1 MLKEN
6 EMTVRKSV
14 VIFSVIVLI
23 SLIVLTGMLC
33 GISSEI
39 VSVEAA
45 TDTTSDKWQSN
56 GQTVNLT
63 PQIVAGD
70 TWDSLVAKG
79 WGKDSDTPSLEVHE
93 TDYGYGV
100 RPKSTGAD
108 ADIGNHEDPYGGI
121 YYTIYLSAADRVK
134 AASGQLSISAFAR
147 YYRQSTA
154 SVDLTLR
161 AEFHTEKGIDISTA
175 QVISTDGGGS
185 PTSLTLAE
193 TLVPKD
199 TSYIEMWF
207 SNSKTLSG
215 RPWIADMQAYLH
227 DSVAPSATSSALAEN
242 AAIIDRGGA
251 IAGDTV
257 RYSVS
262 FNEKISVAN
271 AGTASISVAGT
282 TVYSTSYELTENAG
296 ISVITYIFT
305 IPEVENNGIIA
316 FSGVSGASVRD
327 EAGNISNIDYTGTP
341 ATLNYYA
348 KALVTVDCENLS
360 YSGDTTARFGT
371 NATIT
376 LIANRGYNLPSELT
390 VTIGGAQVENSF
402 QYNSSNGQVTVFGSY
417 IKGDIVI
424 TATAVA
430 KTNKVIFDKQSGSGG
445 TDNITVT
452 FGGAMPHITSP
463 VRTGYTFSGY
473 FSERNGG
480 GTKYYDESGNS
491 LKNCDFD
498 NTTTLYANWT
508 ANRYTVIY
516 DGNKPSNASGQV
528 SGSTSSSSHTY
539 DSARALTANG
549 FTLTGW
555 TFLGWA
561 TSSSGEKLY
570 NNNESVKNLTA
581 TNDGTVTLYA
591 LWQAN
596 TYTVTYESNKPAAAS
611 SEISG
616 STSSSS
622 QTYDAA
628 SPLTANGFTLTGWT
642 FLGWATSSSG
652 SKVYENNQSVKN
664 LTATNGETVTLYAVW
679 EANTYTV
686 NYNANK
692 PVNAS
697 SAISGNTTNSTHTY
711 DTEKALTANGFT
723 LTGWT
728 FLGWTTTFSGTK
740 EYENNEIVKNLTD
753 VNGGT
758 VTLYAL
764 WEANT
769 YTVTYEG
776 NKPAAASNAVS
787 GITAVSAHTY
797 DTISSLTPNGFTL
810 TGWTFTGWNTR
821 EDGQGT
827 TYTDGQNVNALVS
840 TNGGDITLYA
850 VWKANT
856 YTIYYNTAG
865 GSGAGSNTV
874 TFDSD
879 LPDLHIVPARNGYNF
894 LGYFDKADGE
904 GNRYYD
910 EDGSPV
916 VDLKY
921 TTTDNL
927 TVYAYW
933 QPITYTVVLYSEG
946 NYVSSLECTFGSLT
960 LPSAATLGLTR
971 TNYDFVGWNIYDE
984 QNWSM
989 YSADKEYK
997 VGLTDENGSQVT
1009 VYAAWLERPL
1019 YILNYDANG
1028 GTGAPATVQIH
1039 QGETVSL
1046 SEQEPVR
1053 ENYTFSGWA
1062 SSADKS
1068 EVEYL
1073 PGGEFTISD
1082 KAVTLYAVWLK
1093 NPALSYDAN
1102 GGAFNSDIIV
1112 TYPKI
1117 EQTVTL
1123 TSSVPYRR
1131 GYDFLGWATTSEAN
1145 EADCLSTFV
1154 MPETDTV
1161 LYAVWK
1167 IQRFVLTISA
1177 PVGYTVEGI
1186 SNGSEAE
1193 FGTEISFTVTGENA
1207 VVYVGGTKL
1216 LPEEGVYYYTV
1227 KEETEIKVSDGTE
1240 LFVLYSANGGSG
1252 APSDANGYSSGD
1264 TATVSAA
1271 PGITRKGYTFLG
1283 WSTDKDA
1290 SEKKYSEGETITF
1303 SSETITLYAVWEANA
1318 YSVKYYSENVS
1329 SVTISTFYYDRA
1341 GTLAT
1346 DLFQK
1351 RGHTFVGWAIEEGG
1365 DAVYSDGAEV
1375 RNLSEDNGAEISL
1388 YAVWKNTVTEITFDF
1403 AGGTDGSESMAVAF
1417 GTVPDTETVL
1427 PPVKKGYVFL
1437 GYYTAPSITEG
1448 ICVFDGNM
1456 NLVNSLSGFSA
1467 MARSTPA
1474 EQTDSWELNEESITL
1489 YAVYAGVNY
1498 TVVYI
1503 DGGAEKGSQSA
1514 VYGEAFSLL
1523 TASSLGIIAPENH
1536 TFAGWSVVPEGVVAY
1551 ADGQEITNGLAE
1563 TEGAEFYLYAIFE
1576 ENEKIRV
1583 FYDANG
1589 GMNAPVDNNSYY
1601 IDTDIDI
1608 SSVIPEKEG
1617 YIFAGWG
1624 YDNKNVVFAYSAEN
1638 GAFTPAIVR
1647 AKEDVRL
1654 YAVWTPGE
1662 LLQTQIDEIRTVSTE
1677 LGLAVEALQAKDN
1690 EIDEQI
1696 TVLLNRIIAAE
1707 GAMQSPDET
1716 FATDEELASA
1726 INALKSVLE
1735 EADNALQNVE
1745 EADNALQNAIN
1756 EVQANLDTAVAE
1768 LNGNLASEVA
1778 TLNEKI
1784 AALDTAYKAADA
1796 LINSDISALKEAD
1809 SDIKASIN
1817 EVQANLDTAVAEL
1830 NGNLASEAAT
1840 LNEKINALD
1849 TAYKAADTLINS
1861 DISALKEADSDIKA
1875 SITALDTSYKAADN
1889 ALQNAINEVQENL
1902 DTAVSELNGSLT
1914 SKVDTLNEKIA
1925 ALDTAYKAADTLINS
1940 DISALKEADSD
1951 IKASMTALDTAYK
1964 AADNALQNAINEV
1977 QENLDTAVSELN
1989 GSLTA
1994 EVGTLNEK
2002 IAALDTAYKAADT
2015 LINSDISAL
2024 KEADSGIKASITAL
2038 DTAYKAAD
2046 NALQNAINEV
2056 QANLDT
2062 AVSELNGSLTAEV
2075 GTLNEKIN
2083 ALDTS
2088 YKAADSI
2095 IKSEIAAITGIDGSI
2110 YTSLTALE
2118 TAYKAADATLK
2129 IAIENL
2135 QKKLDSVQDELEG
2148 KDKFLETE
2156 INNITAENDRLAKI
2170 YMWVNIA
2177 LGALAAVLLAMLIVK
2192 AVKAKKAE

>member
-1 MLKEN
+1 
-6 EMTVRKSV
+6 MTVRKSV

-70 TWDSLVAKG
+70 TWDTLVAKG
-79 WGKDSDTPSLEVHE
+79 WGKDSGTPSLEVHE

-161 AEFHTEKGIDISTA
+161 AEFHTEDGIDISTA

-185 PTSLTLAE
+185 PTSLTLAK

-207 SNSKTLSG
+207 SNSKTLSA

-282 TVYSTSYELTENAG
+282 TVYSTSYELIENAG

-376 LIANRGYNLPSELT
+376 LTANRGYNLPSELT

-452 FGGAMPHITSP
+452 FGAAMPHITSP

-498 NTTTLYANWT
+498 NITTLYANWT

-528 SGSTSSSSHTY
+528 SGSTTSSSHTY

-549 FTLTGW
+549 YSLTGW

-570 NNNESVKNLTA
+570 NNNESVENLTA

-591 LWQAN
+591 VWQAN
-596 TYTVTYESNKPAAAS
+596 TYTVTYEGNKPAAAS
-611 SEISG
+611 NAVSG
-616 STSSSS
+616 MTEASS
-622 QTYDAA
+622 QTYDTE
-628 SPLTANGFTLTGWT
+628 SLLTANGFTLTGWT

-664 LTATNGETVTLYAVW
+664 LTVTNGGTVTLYAVW

-711 DTEKALTANGFT
+711 DTEKDLTANGYS

-758 VTLYAL
+758 VTLYAV

-769 YTVTYEG
+769 YTVLYDG
-776 NKPAAASNAVS
+776 NRPSSASNEVGGS
-787 GITAVSAHTY
+787 TSSSSHIY
-797 DTISSLTPNGFTL
+797 DTLSRLTANGFTL

-865 GSGAGSNTV
+865 GSGAGSNAV

-997 VGLTDENGSQVT
+997 VGLTNENGAEIT

-1039 QGETVSL
+1039 RGETVSL

-1117 EQTVTL
+1117 GQTVTL

-1154 MPETDTV
+1154 MPEADTV

-1186 SNGSEAE
+1186 SDGSEAE

-1216 LPEEGVYYYTV
+1216 LPEEGVYYYTI
-1227 KEETEIKVSDGTE
+1227 EENTKIKISDGTE
-1240 LFVLYSANGGSG
+1240 LFLLYSANGGSG

-1271 PGITRKGYTFLG
+1271 LGITRKGYTFLG

-1290 SEKKYSEGETITF
+1290 SEKEYSEGETITF
-1303 SSETITLYAVWEANA
+1303 SSDTITLYAVWEANA
-1318 YSVKYYSENVS
+1318 YHVKYYSEGVS

-1351 RGHTFVGWAIEEGG
+1351 RGHTFVGWAIDEEGE
-1365 DAVYSDGAEV
+1365 AVYSDGAEV
-1375 RNLSEDNGAEISL
+1375 KNLTELDRAEISL
-1388 YAVWKNTVTEITFDF
+1388 YAVWKETVTEIIFNF
-1403 AGGTDGSESMAVAF
+1403 SGGSDGSESMAVAF

-1448 ICVFDGNM
+1448 ICVFDENM
-1456 NLVNSLSGFSA
+1456 NLVNNMSGFSA

-1624 YDNKNVVFAYSAEN
+1624 YDNVNVAFAYSAET
-1638 GAFTPAIVR
+1638 GTFTPDIFSSA
-1647 AKEDVRL
+1647 EDVRL
-1654 YAVWTPGE
+1654 YAVWTAGE
-1662 LLQTQIDEIRTVSTE
+1662 LLQTQIDDIRTITDE
-1677 LGLAVEALQAKDN
+1677 LGIAIEGLQAKDT

-1735 EADNALQNVE
+1735 EADNALQNAINEVQE
-1745 EADNALQNAIN
+1745 NLDTAVSELNGSLTAEVGTLNEKINALDTAYKAADALINSDISALKEADSDIKASITALDTAYKAADNALQNAIN

-1768 LNGNLASEVA
+1768 LNGNLALEVA
-1778 TLNEKI
+1778 TLNEKINALDTAYKAADTLINSDIAALKEADSDIKASITALDTAYKAADNALQNAINAVQANLDTAVAELNGSLTAEVGTLNEKI

-1809 SDIKASIN
+1809 SDIKASI
-1817 EVQANLDTAVAEL
+1817 
-1830 NGNLASEAAT
+1830 
-1840 LNEKINALD
+1840 
-1849 TAYKAADTLINS
+1849 
-1861 DISALKEADSDIKA
+1861 
-1875 SITALDTSYKAADN
+1875 
-1889 ALQNAINEVQENL
+1889 
-1902 DTAVSELNGSLT
+1902 
-1914 SKVDTLNEKIA
+1914 
-1925 ALDTAYKAADTLINS
+1925 
-1940 DISALKEADSD
+1940 
-1951 IKASMTALDTAYK
+1951 TALDTAYK

-2002 IAALDTAYKAADT
+2002 I
-2015 LINSDISAL
+2015 
-2024 KEADSGIKASITAL
+2024 
-2038 DTAYKAAD
+2038 
-2046 NALQNAINEV
+2046 NALEEA
-2056 QANLDT
+2056 
-2062 AVSELNGSLTAEV
+2062 
-2075 GTLNEKIN
+2075 
-2083 ALDTS
+2083 

-2156 INNITAENDRLAKI
+2156 INNITAENDRLARI

-2177 LGALAAVLLAMLIVK
+2177 LGALAAVLFAMLIVK

>member
-1 MLKEN
+1 
-6 EMTVRKSV
+6 MTVRKSV

-23 SLIVLTGMLC
+23 SLIVLTGLLC

-70 TWDSLVAKG
+70 TWDTLVAKG
-79 WGKDSDTPSLEVHE
+79 WGKDSGTPSLEVYE
-93 TDYGYGV
+93 TEYGYGV
-100 RPKSTGAD
+100 RPKSTGDD

-147 YYRQSTA
+147 YYRQLTA

-161 AEFHTEKGIDISTA
+161 AEFHTEDGIDISTA

-207 SNSKTLSG
+207 SNSKSLSA

-257 RYSVS
+257 RYSVF

-271 AGTASISVAGT
+271 EGTASISVAGT

-316 FSGVSGASVRD
+316 FSGVSGASIRD

-452 FGGAMPHITSP
+452 FGAAMPHITSP

-528 SGSTSSSSHTY
+528 SGSTTSSSHTY
-539 DSARALTANG
+539 DS
-549 FTLTGW
+549 
-555 TFLGWA
+555 
-561 TSSSGEKLY
+561 
-570 NNNESVKNLTA
+570 
-581 TNDGTVTLYA
+581 
-591 LWQAN
+591 
-596 TYTVTYESNKPAAAS
+596 
-611 SEISG
+611 
-616 STSSSS
+616 
-622 QTYDAA
+622 A

-664 LTATNGETVTLYAVW
+664 LTATN
-679 EANTYTV
+679 
-686 NYNANK
+686 
-692 PVNAS
+692 
-697 SAISGNTTNSTHTY
+697 
-711 DTEKALTANGFT
+711 D
-723 LTGWT
+723 
-728 FLGWTTTFSGTK
+728 
-740 EYENNEIVKNLTD
+740 
-753 VNGGT
+753 GT

-764 WEANT
+764 WQANT

-787 GITAVSAHTY
+787 GITAVSAHKY
-797 DTISSLTPNGFTL
+797 DTISSLTDNGFTL

-827 TYTDGQNVNALVS
+827 AYTDGQEVNALVS
-840 TNGGDITLYA
+840 ANGGTVTLYA

-904 GNRYYD
+904 GNLYYD

-933 QPITYTVVLYSEG
+933 KPITYTVVLYSEG

-997 VGLTDENGSQVT
+997 VGLTDENGAEVT

-1117 EQTVTL
+1117 GQTVTL

-1167 IQRFVLTISA
+1167 IQRFVLSISA

-1186 SNGSEAE
+1186 SDGSEAE

-1216 LPEEGVYYYTV
+1216 SPKEGVYYYTI
-1227 KEETEIKVSDGTE
+1227 EENTEIKISDGTE
-1240 LFVLYSANGGSG
+1240 LFLLYSANGGSG

-1290 SEKKYSEGETITF
+1290 SEKEYSEGETITF
-1303 SSETITLYAVWEANA
+1303 SSDTITLYAVWEANA
-1318 YSVKYYSENVS
+1318 YHVKYYSENVS

-1375 RNLSEDNGAEISL
+1375 RNLSEDNGAEIAL

-1403 AGGTDGSESMAVAF
+1403 AGGTDGSESMAIAF
-1417 GTVPDTETVL
+1417 GTKPETETVL

-1448 ICVFDGNM
+1448 ICVFDENM

-1467 MARSTPA
+1467 MTRSTPA

-1638 GAFTPAIVR
+1638 GAFTPSIFR

-1677 LGLAVEALQAKDN
+1677 LGLAVEALQAKDT

-1726 INALKSVLE
+1726 INALKAELE
-1735 EADNALQNVE
+1735 AADT
-1745 EADNALQNAIN
+1745 ALQNAIN

-1809 SDIKASIN
+1809 SDIKAS
-1817 EVQANLDTAVAEL
+1817 
-1830 NGNLASEAAT
+1830 
-1840 LNEKINALD
+1840 
-1849 TAYKAADTLINS
+1849 
-1861 DISALKEADSDIKA
+1861 
-1875 SITALDTSYKAADN
+1875 
-1889 ALQNAINEVQENL
+1889 
-1902 DTAVSELNGSLT
+1902 
-1914 SKVDTLNEKIA
+1914 
-1925 ALDTAYKAADTLINS
+1925 
-1940 DISALKEADSD
+1940 
-1951 IKASMTALDTAYK
+1951 M
-1964 AADNALQNAINEV
+1964 
-1977 QENLDTAVSELN
+1977 
-1989 GSLTA
+1989 
-1994 EVGTLNEK
+1994 
-2002 IAALDTAYKAADT
+2002 
-2015 LINSDISAL
+2015 
-2024 KEADSGIKASITAL
+2024 TAL

-2062 AVSELNGSLTAEV
+2062 AVSELNGSLASEVETLNEKIAALDTAYKAADTLINSDIAALKEADSDIKASITALDTAYKAADNALQNAINEVQENLDTAVAELNGSLTAEV

-2083 ALDTS
+2083 ALEEA

-2156 INNITAENDRLAKI
+2156 INNITAENDRLARI

-2177 LGALAAVLLAMLIVK
+2177 LGALAAVLLATLIVK

>member
-1 MLKEN
+1 
-6 EMTVRKSV
+6 MTVRKSV

-33 GISSEI
+33 GIPSGI

-207 SNSKTLSG
+207 SNSKTLSA

-227 DSVAPSATSSALAEN
+227 DSVAPSATSSDLAEN

-360 YSGDTTARFGT
+360 YSGDTTACFGT

-452 FGGAMPHITSP
+452 FGAAMPRITFP

-528 SGSTSSSSHTY
+528 SGSTTSSSHTY

-549 FTLTGW
+549 FTL
-555 TFLGWA
+555 
-561 TSSSGEKLY
+561 E
-570 NNNESVKNLTA
+570 
-581 TNDGTVTLYA
+581 
-591 LWQAN
+591 
-596 TYTVTYESNKPAAAS
+596 
-611 SEISG
+611 
-616 STSSSS
+616 
-622 QTYDAA
+622 
-628 SPLTANGFTLTGWT
+628 GWT

-664 LTATNGETVTLYAVW
+664 LTATNDGTVTLYAVW
-679 EANTYTV
+679 QANTYTV
-686 NYNANK
+686 TYEGNK
-692 PVNAS
+692 PAAAS
-697 SAISGNTTNSTHTY
+697 SEISGTTEASSHTY
-711 DTEKALTANGFT
+711 DTASPLTDSGYSLA
-723 LTGWT
+723 GWT
-728 FLGWTTTFSGTK
+728 FQGWEIASTGEK
-740 EYENNEIVKNLTD
+740 LYNDNESVKNLAATG
-753 VNGGT
+753 GGT
-758 VTLYAL
+758 VTLYAV
-764 WEANT
+764 WQANT

-776 NKPAAASNAVS
+776 NKPAAASNEVS

-827 TYTDGQNVNALVS
+827 AYTDGQEVNALVS
-840 TNGGDITLYA
+840 ANGGTVTLYA

-933 QPITYTVVLYSEG
+933 KPITYTVVLYSEG

-971 TNYDFVGWNIYDE
+971 KNYDFVGWNIYDE

-1073 PGGEFTISD
+1073 PGGEFTIRD
-1082 KAVTLYAVWLK
+1082 KDVTLYAVWLK

-1117 EQTVTL
+1117 GQTVTL

-1167 IQRFVLTISA
+1167 IQRFVLSISA

-1186 SNGSEAE
+1186 SNGSAVE
-1193 FGTEISFTVTGENA
+1193 FRTEISFTVTGENA

-1216 LPEEGVYYYTV
+1216 SPKEGVYYYTI
-1227 KEETEIKVSDGTE
+1227 EENTEIKISDGTK
-1240 LFVLYSANGGSG
+1240 LFLLYSANGGSG

-1264 TATVSAA
+1264 TATVSDA

-1283 WSTDKDA
+1283 WSEDKEAVEA
-1290 SEKKYSEGETITF
+1290 SFSAGETITF
-1303 SSETITLYAVWEANA
+1303 SSDTITLYAVWEANA
-1318 YSVKYYSENVS
+1318 YSVKYYSEDVS

-1375 RNLSEDNGAEISL
+1375 RNLSEDNEAEIAL

-1403 AGGTDGSESMAVAF
+1403 AGGMDGSESMAIAF
-1417 GTVPDTETVL
+1417 GTKPETETVL

-1448 ICVFDGNM
+1448 ICVFDENM
-1456 NLVNSLSGFSA
+1456 NLVNSMSGFSA

-1589 GMNAPVDNNSYY
+1589 GMNAPVDNSAYY
-1601 IDTDIDI
+1601 VNTDISL

-1624 YDNKNVVFAYSAEN
+1624 YDNTNVVFAYSGENAE
-1638 GAFTPAIVR
+1638 FTPSFLR
-1647 AKEDVRL
+1647 ATEDVRL

-1677 LGLAVEALQAKDN
+1677 LGLAVEALQAKDT

-1735 EADNALQNVE
+1735 EADNALQN
-1745 EADNALQNAIN
+1745 
-1756 EVQANLDTAVAE
+1756 
-1768 LNGNLASEVA
+1768 
-1778 TLNEKI
+1778 
-1784 AALDTAYKAADA
+1784 
-1796 LINSDISALKEAD
+1796 
-1809 SDIKASIN
+1809 
-1817 EVQANLDTAVAEL
+1817 
-1830 NGNLASEAAT
+1830 
-1840 LNEKINALD
+1840 
-1849 TAYKAADTLINS
+1849 
-1861 DISALKEADSDIKA
+1861 
-1875 SITALDTSYKAADN
+1875 
-1889 ALQNAINEVQENL
+1889 
-1902 DTAVSELNGSLT
+1902 
-1914 SKVDTLNEKIA
+1914 
-1925 ALDTAYKAADTLINS
+1925 
-1940 DISALKEADSD
+1940 
-1951 IKASMTALDTAYK
+1951 
-1964 AADNALQNAINEV
+1964 AINEV

-2002 IAALDTAYKAADT
+2002 INALDTAYKAADA

-2024 KEADSGIKASITAL
+2024 KEADSDIKASITAL

-2062 AVSELNGSLTAEV
+2062 AVAELNGNLALEVATLNEKINALDTAYKAADTLINSDIAALKEADSDIKASITALDTAYKAADNALQNAINEVQENLDTAVAELNGSLTSKVETLNEKIAALDTAYKAADTLINSDIAALKEADSDIKASITALDTAYKAADNALQNAINEVQANLDTAVAELNGSLTAEV

-2083 ALDTS
+2083 ALEEA
-2088 YKAADSI
+2088 YKAADNL

-2118 TAYKAADATLK
+2118 TAYEAADATLK

-2156 INNITAENDRLAKI
+2156 INNITAENDRLARI

>member
-1 MLKEN
+1 
-6 EMTVRKSV
+6 MTVRKSV
-14 VIFSVIVLI
+14 VIFSVIVLM

-79 WGKDSDTPSLEVHE
+79 WGKDSGTPSLEVHE

-100 RPKSTGAD
+100 RPKSTGSD

-161 AEFHTEKGIDISTA
+161 AEFHTEDGIDISTA
-175 QVISTDGGGS
+175 QVISKEGGGS
-185 PTSLTLAE
+185 PKSLTLE
-193 TLVPKD
+193 KWLVPKD

-207 SNSKTLSG
+207 SNSKSLSA

-227 DSVAPSATSSALAEN
+227 DSVAPSATSSDLAEN

-327 EAGNISNIDYTGTP
+327 EAGNISDIDYTGTP

-360 YSGDTTARFGT
+360 YSGDTTACFGT

-463 VRTGYTFSGY
+463 VRIGYTFSGY

-508 ANRYTVIY
+508 ANQYTVIY

-528 SGSTSSSSHTY
+528 SGSTTSSSHTY

-596 TYTVTYESNKPAAAS
+596 TYTVTYEGNKPAAAS

-616 STSSSS
+616 TTEASSH
-622 QTYDAA
+622 TYDTA
-628 SPLTANGFTLTGWT
+628 SPLTDSGYSLAGWTFQGWAIASTGEKLYNDNESVKNLTATGGGTVTLYAVWKANTYTVTYNANKPVNASSAINGNTTNSTHTYDTEKDLTANGFTLTGWT
-642 FLGWATSSSG
+642 FLGWAITSTG
-652 SKVYENNQSVKN
+652 EKVYGDGDAVRN
-664 LTATNGETVTLYAVW
+664 LTSAQDGSVTLYAVW
-679 EANTYTV
+679 
-686 NYNANK
+686 K
-692 PVNAS
+692 
-697 SAISGNTTNSTHTY
+697 
-711 DTEKALTANGFT
+711 
-723 LTGWT
+723 
-728 FLGWTTTFSGTK
+728 
-740 EYENNEIVKNLTD
+740 
-753 VNGGT
+753 
-758 VTLYAL
+758 
-764 WEANT
+764 ANT
-769 YTVTYEG
+769 YTVTYDG
-776 NKPAAASNAVS
+776 NRP
-787 GITAVSAHTY
+787 VSASGTVGGSTALSTHTY
-797 DTISSLTPNGFTL
+797 DTASSLQANGFTL

-821 EDGQGT
+821 EDGHGT
-827 TYTDGQNVNALVS
+827 AYTDGQEVNALVS
-840 TNGGDITLYA
+840 ANGRTVTLYA

-904 GNRYYD
+904 GNLYYD

-927 TVYAYW
+927 TVFAYW
-933 QPITYTVVLYSEG
+933 KPITYTVVLYSEG

-997 VGLTDENGSQVT
+997 VGLTDENGAEVT

-1117 EQTVTL
+1117 GQTVAL

-1167 IQRFVLTISA
+1167 IQRFVLSISA

-1186 SNGSEAE
+1186 SDGSEAE
-1193 FGTEISFTVTGENA
+1193 FGTEISFTVTG
-1207 VVYVGGTKL
+1207 
-1216 LPEEGVYYYTV
+1216 VYYYTI
-1227 KEETEIKVSDGTE
+1227 EENTEIKISDGTE
-1240 LFVLYSANGGSG
+1240 LFLLYSANGGSG

-1290 SEKKYSEGETITF
+1290 SEKEYSEGETITF
-1303 SSETITLYAVWEANA
+1303 SSDTITLYAVWEANA
-1318 YSVKYYSENVS
+1318 YHVKYYSENVS

-1375 RNLSEDNGAEISL
+1375 RNLSEDNGAEIAL

-1403 AGGTDGSESMAVAF
+1403 AGGTDGSESMAIAF
-1417 GTVPDTETVL
+1417 GTKPETETVL

-1448 ICVFDGNM
+1448 ICVFDENM

-1467 MARSTPA
+1467 MTRSTPA

-1589 GMNAPVDNNSYY
+1589 GMNAPVDNSAYY
-1601 IDTDIDI
+1601 VNTDISL

-1624 YDNKNVVFAYSAEN
+1624 YDNTDVAFAYSAEN
-1638 GAFTPAIVR
+1638 GAFTPSFFR
-1647 AKEDVRL
+1647 AAEDVRL

-1677 LGLAVEALQAKDN
+1677 LGLAVESLQAKDT

-1726 INALKSVLE
+1726 INALKGVL
-1735 EADNALQNVE
+1735 E

-1756 EVQANLDTAVAE
+1756 EVQENLDTAVSG
-1768 LNGNLASEVA
+1768 LNGSLTSEV
-1778 TLNEKI
+1778 
-1784 AALDTAYKAADA
+1784 
-1796 LINSDISALKEAD
+1796 
-1809 SDIKASIN
+1809 
-1817 EVQANLDTAVAEL
+1817 
-1830 NGNLASEAAT
+1830 AT

-1861 DISALKEADSDIKA
+1861 DISALKEADSGIKA

-1914 SKVDTLNEKIA
+1914 SEVATLNEKIA

-1951 IKASMTALDTAYK
+1951 IKASITALDTAYK

-1977 QENLDTAVSELN
+1977 QANLDTAVAELN
-1989 GSLTA
+1989 GSLTSKV
-1994 EVGTLNEK
+1994 ETLNEK

-2024 KEADSGIKASITAL
+2024 KEADSDIKASITAL

-2046 NALQNAINEV
+2046 NALQNAINVV

-2062 AVSELNGSLTAEV
+2062 AVAELNGSLTAEV

-2083 ALDTS
+2083 ALEEA

-2129 IAIENL
+2129 TAIENL

-2148 KDKFLETE
+2148 KDIFLETE
-2156 INNITAENDRLAKI
+2156 INNITAENERLARI

-2192 AVKAKKAE
+2192 AVKAKKSRMS

>member
-1 MLKEN
+1 
-6 EMTVRKSV
+6 MTVRKSV

-33 GISSEI
+33 GIPSEI

-70 TWDSLVAKG
+70 TWDTLVAKG
-79 WGKDSDTPSLEVHE
+79 WGKDSDTPSLEVYDTKE
-93 TDYGYGV
+93 YGYGV
-100 RPKSTGAD
+100 RPKSTGSD

-147 YYRQSTA
+147 YYRQLTA

-207 SNSKTLSG
+207 SNSKTLSA

-227 DSVAPSATSSALAEN
+227 DSVSPSATSSALAEN

-528 SGSTSSSSHTY
+528 SGSTTSSSHTY
-539 DSARALTANG
+539 DSARALTVNG
-549 FTLTGW
+549 FM
-555 TFLGWA
+555 
-561 TSSSGEKLY
+561 
-570 NNNESVKNLTA
+570 
-581 TNDGTVTLYA
+581 
-591 LWQAN
+591 
-596 TYTVTYESNKPAAAS
+596 
-611 SEISG
+611 
-616 STSSSS
+616 
-622 QTYDAA
+622 
-628 SPLTANGFTLTGWT
+628 LTGWT

-664 LTATNGETVTLYAVW
+664 LTVTNGETVTLYAVW

-697 SAISGNTTNSTHTY
+697 SAISGTTTDSTHTY
-711 DTEKALTANGFT
+711 DTEKDLTANGFM

-728 FLGWTTTFSGTK
+728 FLGWATSSSGSK
-740 EYENNEIVKNLTD
+740 VYENNQSVKNLTATND
-753 VNGGT
+753 GT
-758 VTLYAL
+758 VTLYAV
-764 WEANT
+764 WQANT

-933 QPITYTVVLYSEG
+933 KPITYTVVLYSEG

-1039 QGETVSL
+1039 RGETVSL

-1117 EQTVTL
+1117 GQTVTL

-1186 SNGSEAE
+1186 SDGSEAE

-1216 LPEEGVYYYTV
+1216 SPKEGVYYYTI
-1227 KEETEIKVSDGTE
+1227 EENTEIKISDGTE
-1240 LFVLYSANGGSG
+1240 LFLLYSANGGSG
-1252 APSDANGYSSGD
+1252 VPSDANGYLSGD

-1283 WSTDKDA
+1283 WSEDKEAVEA
-1290 SEKKYSEGETITF
+1290 SFSAGDTITF
-1303 SSETITLYAVWEANA
+1303 TSDTVTLYAVWEANV
-1318 YSVKYYSENVS
+1318 YYVKYYSEGVS
-1329 SVTISTFYYDRA
+1329 SDTVSEFYYDKTE
-1341 GTLAT
+1341 TLPV
-1346 DLFQK
+1346 DLFAK
-1351 RGHTFVGWAIEEGG
+1351 TGNTFVGWAIEEGG

-1375 RNLSEDNGAEISL
+1375 RNLSEDNGAEIAL

-1403 AGGTDGSESMAVAF
+1403 AGGTDGSESMAIAF
-1417 GTVPDTETVL
+1417 GTKPETETVL

-1448 ICVFDGNM
+1448 ICVFDENM

-1638 GAFTPAIVR
+1638 GAFTPSIFR

-1677 LGLAVEALQAKDN
+1677 LGLAVEALQAKDT

-1735 EADNALQNVE
+1735 EADNALQN
-1745 EADNALQNAIN
+1745 AIN

-1768 LNGNLASEVA
+1768 LNGNLASEVE

-1784 AALDTAYKAADA
+1784 NALDTAYKAADA
-1796 LINSDISALKEAD
+1796 LINSDISALKETD
-1809 SDIKASIN
+1809 S
-1817 EVQANLDTAVAEL
+1817 
-1830 NGNLASEAAT
+1830 G
-1840 LNEKINALD
+1840 
-1849 TAYKAADTLINS
+1849 
-1861 DISALKEADSDIKA
+1861 IKA

-1902 DTAVSELNGSLT
+1902 DTAVSELNGNLASEVATLNEKIAALDTAYKAANTLINSDISALKEADSDIKASITALDTAYKAADNALQNAINEVQENLDTAVAELNGSLA
-1914 SKVDTLNEKIA
+1914 SEVETLNEKIA

-1951 IKASMTALDTAYK
+1951 IKASITALDTAYK

-2002 IAALDTAYKAADT
+2002 INALEEAYKAADR
-2015 LINSDISAL
+2015 
-2024 KEADSGIKASITAL
+2024 
-2038 DTAYKAAD
+2038 
-2046 NALQNAINEV
+2046 
-2056 QANLDT
+2056 
-2062 AVSELNGSLTAEV
+2062 
-2075 GTLNEKIN
+2075 
-2083 ALDTS
+2083 
-2088 YKAADSI
+2088 I

-2156 INNITAENDRLAKI
+2156 INNITAENDRLARI

>member
-1 MLKEN
+1 
-6 EMTVRKSV
+6 MTVRKSV

-23 SLIVLTGMLC
+23 SMIVLTGMLC

-93 TDYGYGV
+93 TEYGYYGV

-147 YYRQSTA
+147 YYRQLTA

-161 AEFHTEKGIDISTA
+161 AEFHTEDGIDISTA

-185 PTSLTLAE
+185 PTSLTLAK
-193 TLVPKD
+193 TLVPND

-227 DSVAPSATSSALAEN
+227 DSVAPSATSSDLAEN

-316 FSGVSGASVRD
+316 FSGVSGASVQD

-360 YSGDTTARFGT
+360 YSGDTTACFGT

-528 SGSTSSSSHTY
+528 SGSTTSSSHTY

-561 TSSSGEKLY
+561 K
-570 NNNESVKNLTA
+570 
-581 TNDGTVTLYA
+581 
-591 LWQAN
+591 
-596 TYTVTYESNKPAAAS
+596 
-611 SEISG
+611 
-616 STSSSS
+616 
-622 QTYDAA
+622 
-628 SPLTANGFTLTGWT
+628 
-642 FLGWATSSSG
+642 SSSG

-664 LTATNGETVTLYAVW
+664 LTVTNGETVTLYAVW

-697 SAISGNTTNSTHTY
+697 SAISGTTTDSTHTY

-764 WEANT
+764 WQANT

-827 TYTDGQNVNALVS
+827 AYTDGQEVNALVS
-840 TNGGDITLYA
+840 ANGGTVTLYA

-933 QPITYTVVLYSEG
+933 KPITYTVVLYSEG

-971 TNYDFVGWNIYDE
+971 KNYDFVGWNIYDE

-989 YSADKEYK
+989 YSADREYK
-997 VGLTDENGSQVT
+997 VGLTDENGAEVT
-1009 VYAAWLERPL
+1009 VYAAWAERPL
-1019 YILNYDANG
+1019 YILNFDANG

-1117 EQTVTL
+1117 GQTVTL

-1167 IQRFVLTISA
+1167 IQRFVLSISA

-1186 SNGSEAE
+1186 SDGSEAE

-1216 LPEEGVYYYTV
+1216 SPKEGVYYYTI
-1227 KEETEIKVSDGTE
+1227 EENTEIKISDGTE
-1240 LFVLYSANGGSG
+1240 LFLLYSANGGSG

-1290 SEKKYSEGETITF
+1290 SEKEYSEGETITF
-1303 SSETITLYAVWEANA
+1303 SSDTITLYAVWEANA
-1318 YSVKYYSENVS
+1318 YHVKYYSENVS

-1375 RNLSEDNGAEISL
+1375 RNLSEDNGAEIAL

-1474 EQTDSWELNEESITL
+1474 EQIDSWELNEESITL

-1589 GMNAPVDNNSYY
+1589 GMNAPVDNNVYY
-1601 IDTDIDI
+1601 VNTDISL

-1638 GAFTPAIVR
+1638 GAFTPSIFR

-1662 LLQTQIDEIRTVSTE
+1662 LLQSQIDEIRTVSTE
-1677 LGLAVEALQAKDN
+1677 LGLAVEALQAKDT

-1735 EADNALQNVE
+1735 EADNALQN
-1745 EADNALQNAIN
+1745 AIN

-1768 LNGNLASEVA
+1768 LNGNLTSEVE

-1809 SDIKASIN
+1809 SDIKASMTALDTAYKAADNALQNAIN

-1830 NGNLASEAAT
+1830 NGSLTSEVET
-1840 LNEKINALD
+1840 LNEKIAALD
-1849 TAYKAADTLINS
+1849 TAYKAADALINS
-1861 DISALKEADSDIKA
+1861 DISALKEADSDIKG
-1875 SITALDTSYKAADN
+1875 SINALDTAYKAADN

-1914 SKVDTLNEKIA
+1914 SEVETLNEKIN
-1925 ALDTAYKAADTLINS
+1925 ALDTAYKAADALINS

-1951 IKASMTALDTAYK
+1951 IKASITALDTAYK

-2002 IAALDTAYKAADT
+2002 ILAL
-2015 LINSDISAL
+2015 
-2024 KEADSGIKASITAL
+2024 EA
-2038 DTAYKAAD
+2038 AYKAAD
-2046 NALQNAINEV
+2046 NL
-2056 QANLDT
+2056 
-2062 AVSELNGSLTAEV
+2062 
-2075 GTLNEKIN
+2075 
-2083 ALDTS
+2083 
-2088 YKAADSI
+2088 

-2156 INNITAENDRLAKI
+2156 INNITAENDRLARI

>member
-1 MLKEN
+1 M
-6 EMTVRKSV
+6 
-14 VIFSVIVLI
+14 
-23 SLIVLTGMLC
+23 
-33 GISSEI
+33 
-39 VSVEAA
+39 
-45 TDTTSDKWQSN
+45 
-56 GQTVNLT
+56 
-63 PQIVAGD
+63 
-70 TWDSLVAKG
+70 
-79 WGKDSDTPSLEVHE
+79 
-93 TDYGYGV
+93 
-100 RPKSTGAD
+100 
-108 ADIGNHEDPYGGI
+108 
-121 YYTIYLSAADRVK
+121 
-134 AASGQLSISAFAR
+134 
-147 YYRQSTA
+147 
-154 SVDLTLR
+154 
-161 AEFHTEKGIDISTA
+161 
-175 QVISTDGGGS
+175 
-185 PTSLTLAE
+185 
-193 TLVPKD
+193 
-199 TSYIEMWF
+199 
-207 SNSKTLSG
+207 
-215 RPWIADMQAYLH
+215 
-227 DSVAPSATSSALAEN
+227 
-242 AAIIDRGGA
+242 
-251 IAGDTV
+251 
-257 RYSVS
+257 
-262 FNEKISVAN
+262 
-271 AGTASISVAGT
+271 
-282 TVYSTSYELTENAG
+282 
-296 ISVITYIFT
+296 
-305 IPEVENNGIIA
+305 
-316 FSGVSGASVRD
+316 
-327 EAGNISNIDYTGTP
+327 
-341 ATLNYYA
+341 
-348 KALVTVDCENLS
+348 
-360 YSGDTTARFGT
+360 
-371 NATIT
+371 
-376 LIANRGYNLPSELT
+376 
-390 VTIGGAQVENSF
+390 
-402 QYNSSNGQVTVFGSY
+402 
-417 IKGDIVI
+417 
-424 TATAVA
+424 
-430 KTNKVIFDKQSGSGG
+430 
-445 TDNITVT
+445 
-452 FGGAMPHITSP
+452 
-463 VRTGYTFSGY
+463 
-473 FSERNGG
+473 
-480 GTKYYDESGNS
+480 
-491 LKNCDFD
+491 
-498 NTTTLYANWT
+498 
-508 ANRYTVIY
+508 
-516 DGNKPSNASGQV
+516 
-528 SGSTSSSSHTY
+528 
-539 DSARALTANG
+539 
-549 FTLTGW
+549 
-555 TFLGWA
+555 
-561 TSSSGEKLY
+561 
-570 NNNESVKNLTA
+570 
-581 TNDGTVTLYA
+581 
-591 LWQAN
+591 
-596 TYTVTYESNKPAAAS
+596 
-611 SEISG
+611 
-616 STSSSS
+616 
-622 QTYDAA
+622 
-628 SPLTANGFTLTGWT
+628 
-642 FLGWATSSSG
+642 
-652 SKVYENNQSVKN
+652 
-664 LTATNGETVTLYAVW
+664 
-679 EANTYTV
+679 
-686 NYNANK
+686 
-692 PVNAS
+692 
-697 SAISGNTTNSTHTY
+697 
-711 DTEKALTANGFT
+711 
-723 LTGWT
+723 
-728 FLGWTTTFSGTK
+728 
-740 EYENNEIVKNLTD
+740 
-753 VNGGT
+753 
-758 VTLYAL
+758 
-764 WEANT
+764 
-769 YTVTYEG
+769 
-776 NKPAAASNAVS
+776 
-787 GITAVSAHTY
+787 
-797 DTISSLTPNGFTL
+797 TPNGFTL

-933 QPITYTVVLYSEG
+933 KPITYTVVLYSEG

-1039 QGETVSL
+1039 RGETVSL

-1117 EQTVTL
+1117 GQTVTL

-1186 SNGSEAE
+1186 SDGSEAE

-1216 LPEEGVYYYTV
+1216 SPKEGVYYYTI
-1227 KEETEIKVSDGTE
+1227 EENTEIKISDGTE
-1240 LFVLYSANGGSG
+1240 LFLLYSANGGSG
-1252 APSDANGYSSGD
+1252 VPSDANGYLSGD

-1283 WSTDKDA
+1283 WSEDKEAVEA
-1290 SEKKYSEGETITF
+1290 SFSAGDTITF
-1303 SSETITLYAVWEANA
+1303 TSDTVTLYAVWEANV
-1318 YSVKYYSENVS
+1318 YYVKYYSEGVS
-1329 SVTISTFYYDRA
+1329 SDTVSEFYYDKTE
-1341 GTLAT
+1341 TLPV
-1346 DLFQK
+1346 DLFAK
-1351 RGHTFVGWAIEEGG
+1351 TGNTFVGWAIEEGG

-1375 RNLSEDNGAEISL
+1375 RNLSEDNGAEIAL

-1403 AGGTDGSESMAVAF
+1403 AGGTDGSESMAIAF
-1417 GTVPDTETVL
+1417 GTKPETETVL

-1448 ICVFDGNM
+1448 ICVFDENM

-1638 GAFTPAIVR
+1638 GAFTPSIFR

-1677 LGLAVEALQAKDN
+1677 LGLAVEALQAKDT

-1735 EADNALQNVE
+1735 EADNALQN
-1745 EADNALQNAIN
+1745 AIN

-1768 LNGNLASEVA
+1768 LNGNLASEVE

-1784 AALDTAYKAADA
+1784 NALDTAYKAADA
-1796 LINSDISALKEAD
+1796 LINSDISALKETD
-1809 SDIKASIN
+1809 S
-1817 EVQANLDTAVAEL
+1817 
-1830 NGNLASEAAT
+1830 G
-1840 LNEKINALD
+1840 
-1849 TAYKAADTLINS
+1849 
-1861 DISALKEADSDIKA
+1861 IKA

-1902 DTAVSELNGSLT
+1902 DTAVSELNGNLASEVATLNEKIAALDTAYKAANTLINSDISALKEADSGIKASINALDTAYKAADNALQNAINEVQENLDTAVAELNGSLA
-1914 SKVDTLNEKIA
+1914 SEVETLNEKIA

-1951 IKASMTALDTAYK
+1951 IKASITALDTAYK

-2002 IAALDTAYKAADT
+2002 INALEEAYKAADR
-2015 LINSDISAL
+2015 
-2024 KEADSGIKASITAL
+2024 
-2038 DTAYKAAD
+2038 
-2046 NALQNAINEV
+2046 
-2056 QANLDT
+2056 
-2062 AVSELNGSLTAEV
+2062 
-2075 GTLNEKIN
+2075 
-2083 ALDTS
+2083 
-2088 YKAADSI
+2088 I

-2156 INNITAENDRLAKI
+2156 INNITAENDRLARI